1 MTDKGERKAT
11 GSYYTPD
18 YIVQYIVEHTVGP
31 VLAEAAAPFLDA
43 GGAVSDPEKLARA
56 VLNVNILDPAMGSG
70 HFLVAAAEFVARF
83 LVEQGVPSVEPAS
96 GPPSTLHAP
105 PSTAGPTAGDESQ
118 LAYWRRRVAQAC
130 IYGVDLNPLAVELA
144 KLSLWLAT
152 VSKNKPLSF
161 LDHHLRCG
169 NSLIGARVAD
179 LPLDAAGPSAGPS
192 AAQKRKTR
200 KAQADEAALR
210 EAGQLSM
217 LDDSAF
223 AGSMR
228 TASRF
233 MDDIERLGSE
243 TLADVHESER
253 IYVETVRKTTEKAR
267 LLADLWT
274 ARHFGLA
281 IADDVWQPL
290 AKYLLHG
297 GFALQGWDELIAQG
311 KQIAAERRFFH
322 WELEFPEVFFDP
334 HGRLQGDAAGFDAV
348 IGNPPYDVLDQNER
362 ERFSSMV

>member
-1 MTDKGERKAT
+1 MPRERDH
-11 GSYYTPD
+11 S
-18 YIVQYIVEHTVGP
+18 E
-31 VLAEAAAPFLDA
+31 
-43 GGAVSDPEKLARA
+43 
-56 VLNVNILDPAMGSG
+56 
-70 HFLVAAAEFVARF
+70 
-83 LVEQGVPSVEPAS
+83 
-96 GPPSTLHAP
+96 
-105 PSTAGPTAGDESQ
+105 GDESQ

-179 LPLDAAGPSAGPS
+179 LPLDAAGPSTGPS
-192 AAQKRKTR
+192 ATQKRKAR
-200 KAQADEAALR
+200 KAQADEALFR

-311 KQIAAERRFFH
+311 KRIAAERRFFH
-322 WELEFPEVFFDP
+322 WELEFPEVFFDQ

-348 IGNPPYDVLDQNER
+348 IGNPPYVHSGQISSVKPYLAQAHAAVYDGTADLYVYFYHQGVRLLRNGGRMSYIVTNKWLRAGYGEALRGFFASSVEVEQIVDFGHAPIFPDADVFPCIVVLRNSTDLDTPL
-362 ERFSSMV
+362 